1 MRRGTMHR
9 STILQCAAL
18 CLMACPSFAAETSTD
33 SKSDAAP
40 RGAYMASQCTDT
52 MRCPL
57 FDEVYSATP
66 AFRHALS
73 LSLRHGG
80 EVVPEWVK
88 DKLPHGGP
96 RNETPSP
103 TASAMLP
110 LRIDERSYLLG
121 RMANPEDPANLIGTL
136 YDTQR
141 GLATVYY
148 VNQHGQ
154 RLLLGDTTE
163 ILRKVMTDYLNADS
177 EFARSLVRPDV
188 PLPIPVKS
196 Q

>member
-1 MRRGTMHR
+1 
-9 STILQCAAL
+9 
-18 CLMACPSFAAETSTD
+18 
-33 SKSDAAP
+33 
-40 RGAYMASQCTDT
+40 
-52 MRCPL
+52 
-57 FDEVYSATP
+57 
-66 AFRHALS
+66 
-73 LSLRHGG
+73 
-80 EVVPEWVK
+80 
-88 DKLPHGGP
+88 
-96 RNETPSP
+96 
-103 TASAMLP
+103 MLP